1 MASSVVKTT
10 IQIPLEIKELIDS
23 LKTDN
28 LKSISAVIAEAVK
41 EYKLQQE
48 IKKWE
53 KSVEIA
59 SKDEEIMRL
68 EHELAEW
75 GVEDYV
81 EY

>member
-1 MASSVVKTT
+1 MVATSVKTT
-10 IQIPLEIKELIDS
+10 IQIPLEIKEMIES
-23 LKTDN
+23 LKTD
-28 LKSISAVIAEAVK
+28 KIRSVSAVISAAVR

-48 IKKWE
+48 IKRWE
-53 KSVEIA
+53 RSYELA
-59 SKDEEIMRL
+59 SKDEEILRL

>member
-1 MASSVVKTT
+1 MTASTVKTT

-23 LKTDN
+23 LKTDKI
-28 LKSISAVIAEAVK
+28 KSISAVITEAVK

-48 IKKWE
+48 IKRWE

-59 SKDEEIMRL
+59 SQDEEIMRL